1 MGCCRTGWL
10 LVSRLRGHLGNLG
23 DGRGLL
29 MGAQGRGCTKAGLLA
44 FLEER
49 HRPSRALTPYHT
61 QNKYTENKF
70 RTLLK
75 RLQVP
80 PKRGSVNL
88 PFSRVHFA
96 GVSGTALNPER
107 HRTGMR
113 SKAPWEKTAAEAI
126 VWAKGSQESHRR

>member
-10 LVSRLRGHLGNLG
+10 LVSRLRGHLGNFG

-61 QNKYTENKF
+61 QNKYTENGSIFSNACVAKLCVGLRVVQRCVVYF
-70 RTLLK
+70 PGWSYFLK
-75 RLQVP
+75 QLN
-80 PKRGSVNL
+80 SN
-88 PFSRVHFA
+88 FA
-96 GVSGTALNPER
+96 YLS
-107 HRTGMR
+107 
-113 SKAPWEKTAAEAI
+113 
-126 VWAKGSQESHRR
+126 